1 MNGNTETTKRP
12 GRPKTGVTREN
23 APYFWQAIN
32 SWVLDINPATGSRR
46 LDQWLQ
52 DQEQGLEAIEA
63 FKAIDTQDQQYP
75 KALDQWRQAWLT
87 ETGWKRLRANIRQKK
102 YTSGRTEGGERKK
115 TLQLEAST
123 VTDLKA
129 FADSRN
135 MTINQAIK
143 MMLDSF
149 Y

>member
-1 MNGNTETTKRP
+1 MTDSTKTTKRP
-12 GRPKTGVTREN
+12 GRPQTGITQEN

-32 SWVLDINPATGSRR
+32 SWVLDINPASGSRR

-52 DQEQGLEAIEA
+52 DHEQGQEAIEA
-63 FKAIDTQDQQYP
+63 FRSISVLDQNYDQ
-75 KALDQWRQAWLT
+75 ALDQWRKEWLS
-87 ETGWKRLRANIRQKK
+87 ESGWKRLRANIRQKR
-102 YTSGRTEGGERKK
+102 YTSGKTKGGERKK

-123 VTDLKA
+123 VTDLKF
-129 FADSRN
+129 FADSHN

-149 Y
+149 D

>member
-1 MNGNTETTKRP
+1 MTDGTETTKQP
-12 GRPKTGVTREN
+12 GRPKTGVTKEN
-23 APYFWQAIN
+23 RAAVWKAIN
-32 SWVLDINPATGSRR
+32 SLILDVNPATGSRR

-63 FKAIDTQDQQYP
+63 FRAINTGDAQFTER
-75 KALDQWRQAWLT
+75 LNQWRQAWLT
-87 ETGWKRLRANIRQKK
+87 VAGWNRIRANIRQKK
-102 YTSGRTEGGERKK
+102 YTSGTSGGERKK
-115 TLQLEAST
+115 TLQMEAST

-129 FADSRN
+129 FADSRK

>member
-1 MNGNTETTKRP
+1 MTGSTETTKRP
-12 GRPKTGVTREN
+12 GRPKTGVTQEN
-23 APYFWQAIN
+23 AGYVWQAIN
-32 SWVLDINPATGSRR
+32 SWALDIDFITFSRR

-63 FKAIDTQDQQYP
+63 FRAIDTRDQDYF
-75 KALDQWRQAWLT
+75 KALDQWRKEWLT
-87 ETGWKRLRANIRQKK
+87 ESGWKRLRANIRQRR
-102 YTSGRTEGGERKK
+102 YTSGKTKGGERKK

-129 FADSRN
+129 FADSHN

-149 Y
+149 N